1 MRRKIKTLEASTKDD
16 FYYMKFSTPRGGNE
30 QQMKFVREVK
40 QTLVYDL
47 KSTLADEFDEKTPP
61 SFTSIVERG
70 EALMNFRMK
79 IIVFSEESSL
89 GCGKVGHISA
99 NCYGRDTREKKRR

>member
-16 FYYMKFSTPRGGNE
+16 FYYMKFSTPEGGNE

-47 KSTLADEFDEKTPP
+47 KSTLATSLTRRSHHP
-61 SFTSIVERG
+61 SLPSWKEV
-70 EALMNFRMK
+70 
-79 IIVFSEESSL
+79 
-89 GCGKVGHISA
+89 
-99 NCYGRDTREKKRR
+99 RR